1 MNKERRE
8 RERAS
13 ERARERPGGGGNQEE
28 GLRLKQLH

>member
-13 ERARERPGGGGNQEE
+13 ERARERPGGDQEE